1 MDFSAPHVAFVLA
14 AYGITFAVLGLLV
27 VRTIWRFKS
36 QRAQLARLEDE
47 PDAPRR
53 RRAADQEVPSS

>member
-1 MDFSAPHVAFVLA
+1 MDFSAPHIAFVLV
-14 AYGITFAVLGLLV
+14 AYGITFAVLAGLV
-27 VRTIWRFKS
+27 IVTVFDIRS

-53 RRAADQEVPSS
+53 RRATDREVPSS

>member
-14 AYGITFAVLGLLV
+14 AYGVTFAVLGLLI
-27 VRTIWRFKS
+27 VRTIWKFRS
-36 QRAQLARLEDE
+36 HRAQLARLEDE

-53 RRAADQEVPSS
+53 RRTADQEVPSS